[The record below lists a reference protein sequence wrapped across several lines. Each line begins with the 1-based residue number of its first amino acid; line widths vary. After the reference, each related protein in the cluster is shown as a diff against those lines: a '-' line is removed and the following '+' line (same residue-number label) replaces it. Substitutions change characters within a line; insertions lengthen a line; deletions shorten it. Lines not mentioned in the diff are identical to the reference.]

1 MAAADDDDACVVL
14 ANGFRHNA
22 LFYQWPASAPAKGF
36 VMLISRFAPMAAAAA
51 LTLFVG
57 HITDKTTGQ
66 PLIGVHISATAHD
79 KHYTATTNA
88 HGLFHLALPG
98 GHYQLRLSSSDVP
111 PQMQDVTVSGKRQSI
126 TLQACSTTLDY
137 ACGAGPGGGGA

>member
-1 MAAADDDDACVVL
+1 M
-14 ANGFRHNA
+14 F
-22 LFYQWPASAPAKGF
+22 
-36 VMLISRFAPMAAAAA
+36 MSRIFPLAAAAA
-51 LTLFVG
+51 LTLLTG

-66 PLIGVHISATAHD
+66 PLAGVRIIASGHAGRYA
-79 KHYTATTNA
+79 ATTNA

-98 GHYQLRLSSSDVP
+98 GRYRLNFSSRDVP
-111 PQMQDVTVSGKRQSI
+111 PQQQDVTIAGKRQSI